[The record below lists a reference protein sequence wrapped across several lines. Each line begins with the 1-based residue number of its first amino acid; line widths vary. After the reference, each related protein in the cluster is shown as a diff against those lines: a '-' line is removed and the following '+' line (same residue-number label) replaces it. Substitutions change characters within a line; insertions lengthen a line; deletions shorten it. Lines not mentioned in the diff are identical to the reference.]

1 MTRDS
6 DLKRIIRT
14 RMSAS
19 GENYTTARAALLAE
33 RATDPALLRPPTVT
47 PSETAGPSPEP
58 AVDPVRAR
66 AEHERLLR
74 PFLRAG
80 RLLTVPSRRRPRF
93 AVLLELLAR
102 FAPTE
107 TYTEREVGEILGAV
121 HEDTAFWRRELID
134 YGLLER
140 DSREG
145 TYWVTRTSPA
155 RTGNIAQEV
164 TDWERV
170 WLPAFLAGRLSQD
183 AEPTASR
190 TRPGEGPTVEES
202 RAARPASP
210 RHPTQVEK
218 ES

>member
-6 DLKRIIRT
+6 DLKRIIRA
-14 RMSAS
+14 RMAAS
-19 GENYTTARAALLAE
+19 GESYTTARAALLAE
-33 RATDPALLRPPTVT
+33 RATDPALLQPAAAPSTAARPPRDI
-47 PSETAGPSPEP
+47 

-74 PFLRAG
+74 PFLRDG

-93 AVLLELLAR
+93 AVVLELLAR

-121 HEDTAFWRRELID
+121 HEDTAFWRRELVD

-145 TYWVTRTSPA
+145 AYWVTRTPPV
-155 RTGNIAQEV
+155 RTGNMAQEV

-170 WLPAFLAGRLSQD
+170 WLPAFLAGRLSGD

-190 TRPGEGPTVEES
+190 TRPGEGPMVEES